1 MSAFNDSGSDGNRRR
16 DDWIAAH
23 NILDSLR
30 FRIERLIDQE
40 LSANPPYRGKTAR
53 ESSSVQTQPELFD
66 DVTGRR
72 IFG

>member
-23 NILDSLR
+23 N
-30 FRIERLIDQE
+30 IERLIDQE